1 MFGRLYIEEGERPAR
16 VIELAGV
23 VTIGR
28 TPDNDIVLESDG
40 VSHCHAMLLAQPDG
54 VTLLDLGSTF
64 GTFVDTVQAL
74 PDEPMRLPNGARITI
89 GRALLHY
96 AAPAAKARVAGAT
109 NGRESLAADPQHRT
123 PLVVPSLN
131 TRFQGLTAEEP
142 FLVGRRF
149 SLLIWVGAPI
159 ASDQWQSSR
168 SLRWNGGLNQPLTLR
183 VRVRAAS
190 PAFSIVAEE
199 PTMLV
204 EPWGSARIARYQVM
218 ARRPDRT
225 KLAISVERADS
236 GSWMQHVILGVNAVA
251 AHEARAGMLPDH
263 VAVVGPSA
271 AGVTCRGCGAMLRA
285 GANFCP
291 ACGQAR

>member
-16 VIELAGV
+16 MVELASV

-40 VSHCHAMLLAQPDG
+40 VSLCHAMLMAQPEG
-54 VTLLDLGSTF
+54 MALLDLGSTF

-74 PDEPMRLPNGARITI
+74 PDQPMRLSNGARITI

-96 AAPAAKARVAGAT
+96 TAPADKARVAGDA
-109 NGRESLAADPQHRT
+109 NGRESRAIDPRHRT
-123 PLVVPSLN
+123 PLVIPSLN
-131 TRFQGLTAEEP
+131 TRFEGMTSDAP
-142 FLVGRRF
+142 FLVGRRLT
-149 SLLIWVGAPI
+149 LLIWVGAPI
-159 ASDQWQSSR
+159 PSDEWQSSR
-168 SLRWNGGLNQPLTLR
+168 SLRWTGELSSALPFR

-190 PAFSIVAEE
+190 PAFRVVAEE

-204 EPWGSARIARYQVM
+204 EPWGSARIARYSVM
-218 ARRPDRT
+218 ARRPERT
-225 KLAISVERADS
+225 KLAISVESADS
-236 GSWMQHVILGVNAVA
+236 GGWMQHVILGVNAVA
-251 AHEARAGMLPDH
+251 PPEARDSVTPELVPAVELIPAGAP
-263 VAVVGPSA
+263 
-271 AGVTCRGCGAMLRA
+271 CRECGAMLRA